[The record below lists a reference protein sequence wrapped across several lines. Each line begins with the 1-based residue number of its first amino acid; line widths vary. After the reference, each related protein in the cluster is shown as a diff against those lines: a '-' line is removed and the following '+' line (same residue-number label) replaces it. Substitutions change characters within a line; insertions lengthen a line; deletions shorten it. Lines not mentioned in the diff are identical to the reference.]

1 MVRAVLRFFLAIVSY
16 QLAEAKLTFSILT
29 ELVYYML
36 ISIWQKVPIL
46 GLCQ

>member
-36 ISIWQKVPIL
+36 ISIWQNVAIL
-46 GLCQ
+46 DLCQ